1 MPLGTAF
8 TSHVEGWG
16 LNTVPAR
23 DPSASL
29 LLAPSGTKRS
39 GADARDWCFRAA
51 GWDSG
56 CCRGRSGHWRP
67 WNSPVSVRLPSLRW
81 HSHPLPVGTGLPRW
95 ECGQPWRGQSRP
107 GLRLGRGCRRSP
119 DSSRA
124 EDALGRVP
132 RTLRQAGLRDTRPQT
147 PAHYLATFLSLDL
160 VRPRLT
166 IAGSSFLWQ

>member
-67 WNSPVSVRLPSLRW
+67 WNSPVL
-81 HSHPLPVGTGLPRW
+81 
-95 ECGQPWRGQSRP
+95 
-107 GLRLGRGCRRSP
+107 
-119 DSSRA
+119 D
-124 EDALGRVP
+124 DAYLNWI
-132 RTLRQAGLRDTRPQT
+132 TLRTNAYTISAWPIEEEEGMAILAQLPAAVLVVEVFTHLEPVPIIYAWCRIFSTRIWE
-147 PAHYLATFLSLDL
+147 AWKATFTSSLS
-160 VRPRLT
+160 
-166 IAGSSFLWQ
+166 A